1 MLEVN
6 TRMAGG
12 TYKDSLMGYNFPYL
26 ALLNLLNEDFE
37 IPQKF
42 GKAYI
47 ETYETIKG
55 VKI

>member
-1 MLEVN
+1 MN

-12 TYKDSLMGYNFPYL
+12 TYKDLLMGYNFPYL

>member
-1 MLEVN
+1 
-6 TRMAGG
+6 
-12 TYKDSLMGYNFPYL
+12 
-26 ALLNLLNEDFE
+26 LLNEDFE

-55 VKI
+55 VKIWKK